1 MTRSPGRVTEQ
12 EKRRSRARHRQAIH
26 SAYGKAK
33 LCREQ
38 YDTQRER
45 GEIGAELYN
54 DMVDAAFR
62 LYSQLR
68 PAVIDTDFEDDVA
81 EVGEVFEE
89 VFAADERLSEI
100 ESVEPKTFA
109 AIIDRLE
116 AITVKG
122 GLDEV
127 DA

>member
-1 MTRSPGRVTEQ
+1 MSSPGRLTEE
-12 EKRRSRARHRQAIH
+12 EKRRSRARHRELIH
-26 SAYGKAK
+26 RAYGEAK

-45 GEIGAELYN
+45 GEIGVELYN

-68 PAVIDTDFEDDVA
+68 PAVIDTDFEGEVS
-81 EVGEVFEE
+81 EVGEVFED
-89 VFAADERLSEI
+89 VFAADERLSEMD
-100 ESVEPKTFA
+100 SVEPKTFA
-109 AIIDRLE
+109 AIIDHLT

-122 GLDEV
+122 GLAEV

>member
-1 MTRSPGRVTEQ
+1 MSSPGRLTEE

-68 PAVIDTDFEDDVA
+68 PAVVDTQFEDDVD
-81 EVGEVFEE
+81 EIGEVFED
-89 VFAADERLSEI
+89 VFAADERLSEMDG
-100 ESVEPKTFA
+100 VEPKTFA
-109 AIIDRLE
+109 AIIDRLT

>member
-1 MTRSPGRVTEQ
+1 MTHSPGRLTEQ
-12 EKRRSRARHRQAIH
+12 DKRRSRARHRQAIH

-45 GEIGAELYN
+45 GEIGVELYN
-54 DMVDAAFR
+54 DMFDAAFR
-62 LYSQLR
+62 LYTQLR
-68 PAVIDTDFEDDVA
+68 PAVIDTKFEGEVS
-81 EVGEVFEE
+81 EVGEIFEK
-89 VFAADERLSEI
+89 VLAAEKPLCEM

-109 AIIDRLE
+109 AIIDRLA

-127 DA
+127 ER

>member
-1 MTRSPGRVTEQ
+1 MSSPGRLTEE

-45 GEIGAELYN
+45 GEIGVELYN

-68 PAVIDTDFEDDVA
+68 PAVIDTDFEDEVA

-89 VFAADERLSEI
+89 VFAADERLSEMD
-100 ESVEPKTFA
+100 SVEPKTFA
-109 AIIDRLE
+109 AIIDRLT
-116 AITVKG
+116 AITVKS
-122 GLDEV
+122 GLAEV